1 MRNVAAALVAIICW
15 AGLALQ
21 FSASYGQSHDVAA
34 TVWTLARFFTII
46 SNLVVAV
53 AMTAVAA
60 GRRLSA
66 LAMGGLTLAILLVG
80 VVYWVLLHGL
90 HPLSGAALTA
100 NFLLHDASPLLMLA
114 YWFVFVPR
122 AKLRWSAPW
131 WWNSLSRRLPGLRPR
146 PWTARPSLPLSLH
159 RRRQAR
165 LVAGRAERRR
175 HCLWFCPRRFRA
187 GVDRQLAST
196 WVERRQALERPR

>member
-1 MRNVAAALVAIICW
+1 MRNVAAALIAIVCW

-21 FSASYGQSHDVAA
+21 FSESYGQSHDVVA

-46 SNLVVAV
+46 SNLALAV

-60 GRRLSA
+60 GRRLST

-90 HPLSGAALTA
+90 HSLSGAALTA

-114 YWFVFVPR
+114 FWFLFVPR

-131 WWNSLSRRLPGLRPR
+131 WWTIVPVIYMVYVLARGQLDHRYPYPFIDVGKLGWLQVGLNAAGIAFGFVLAGFALVWIDSWRPLGSDRGSR
-146 PWTARPSLPLSLH
+146 
-159 RRRQAR
+159 
-165 LVAGRAERRR
+165 
-175 HCLWFCPRRFRA
+175 
-187 GVDRQLAST
+187 
-196 WVERRQALERPR
+196 